1 MTGSGSL
8 ASIDLMLRG
17 GACMLLLIVGL
28 LLIRD
33 YGRTTAGRLGAL
45 FATGAAAHAL
55 WNAAALPR
63 PFGIFGAVLV
73 ALSAGN
79 SLVFWLFA
87 RALFDDGFRARW
99 WHTALWCLI
108 AGAGILCGFV
118 LHPAGVPWLSQA
130 LAVQSVLFALLA
142 GAQTLASW
150 RADLVEPRR
159 RLRLFIV
166 VTAAAYT
173 VVTAAS
179 GVLGAGAA
187 PLAAAVAE
195 AAVLLC
201 LAAVVAYSLLRI
213 SGNDL
218 LVAAPL
224 RESAAVAE
232 NATPPLEPAELESVA
247 ALKRVMMVERLYRRD
262 GLTIGRL
269 AELQDV
275 PEYKLRRLIN
285 QGLGYRNFTQFLNH
299 YRLADAK
306 AALAD
311 PSQPGKSILNIALD
325 AGFNSLG
332 PFNRAFKAENGVTP
346 GEYRRARVGAAMAAG
361 EPQRIQ

>member
-1 MTGSGSL
+1 
-8 ASIDLMLRG
+8 
-17 GACMLLLIVGL
+17 MLLLLVGL

-33 YGRTTAGRLGAL
+33 YGRTAAGRLGAL
-45 FATGAAAHAL
+45 FAAGAAAHAL
-55 WNAAALPR
+55 WNAAALSHPS
-63 PFGIFGAVLV
+63 GVFGAVLV
-73 ALSAGN
+73 GLSATN
-79 SLVFWLFA
+79 SLVLWVFA
-87 RALFDDGFRARW
+87 RALFDDGHRAQW
-99 WHTALWCLI
+99 WYALLWGVI
-108 AGAGILCGFV
+108 AGAGILCGFA
-118 LHPAGVPWLSQA
+118 LHPGGVQWLSQILA
-130 LAVQSVLFALLA
+130 LQSVIFAFLA
-142 GAQTLASW
+142 GAQTLATW

-166 VTAAAYT
+166 ITAAAYT

-179 GVLGAGAA
+179 GVSGAGAP
-187 PLAAAVAE
+187 PLTVAVAE

-201 LAAVVAYSLLRI
+201 LAAVVAYSMLRI

-218 LVAAPL
+218 LTAAPGRQL
-224 RESAAVAE
+224 AVVVD
-232 NATPPLEPAELESVA
+232 NATSPLDQAELESVA
-247 ALKRVMMVERLYRRD
+247 RLKRVMAVERLYRRD

-269 AELQDV
+269 AELQNV

-285 QGLGYRNFTQFLNH
+285 RGLGYRNFTQFLNH

-311 PSQPGKSILNIALD
+311 PSQPGKSILNIALE

-332 PFNRAFKAENGVTP
+332 PFNRAFKAANGVTP
-346 GEYRRARVGAAMAAG
+346 GEFRRGHIGAATAAG